1 MIHYINK
8 DAVAEIKDL
17 YEDIDR
23 CIGDLVL
30 ARSKHDQR
38 GISDA
43 HWKMETLM
51 VNTQQVLSSFIN
63 NESNELN
70 GYMEGIIHNNELHV
84 LVFQHHSEN
93 RCLDCSL
100 YDLCTEE
107 NEYESMRYDL
117 CEKLEPGEVGHFEHV
132 YIPKS
137 YTDEDK

>member
-1 MIHYINK
+1 MKRI
-8 DAVAEIKDL
+8 
-17 YEDIDR
+17 
-23 CIGDLVL
+23 
-30 ARSKHDQR
+30 
-38 GISDA
+38 
-43 HWKMETLM
+43 
-51 VNTQQVLSSFIN
+51 
-63 NESNELN
+63 
-70 GYMEGIIHNNELHV
+70 YMEGIIHNSELHV